1 MHAMVTNSERRSAAG
16 RELRGDQFAEMVYLM
31 LMSSDEM
38 RGKVKA
44 LANRYGLSDVETR
57 ADVIRYLNR
66 LATKR
71 VKTGCGVETT

>member
-1 MHAMVTNSERRSAAG
+1 MHAMVTTSERDGSADRA
-16 RELRGDQFAEMVYLM
+16 LRRGQFAEMVYLM

-44 LANRYGLSDVETR
+44 LARRCGLSDVETR

-66 LATKR
+66 MATQQAR
-71 VKTGCGVETT
+71 TGASTETA

>member
-1 MHAMVTNSERRSAAG
+1 MHAMVTNSERNGSANRA
-16 RELRGDQFAEMVYLM
+16 LRRGQFAEMVYLM

-44 LANRYGLSDVETR
+44 LARRCGLSDVETR

-66 LATKR
+66 MASR
-71 VKTGCGVETT
+71 RGAERTGAETA